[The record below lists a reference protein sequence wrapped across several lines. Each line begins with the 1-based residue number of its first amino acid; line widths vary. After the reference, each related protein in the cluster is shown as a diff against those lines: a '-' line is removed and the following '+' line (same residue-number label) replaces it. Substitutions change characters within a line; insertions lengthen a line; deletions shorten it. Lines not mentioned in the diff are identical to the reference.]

1 MNPTLPDQSGTG
13 NLGRIR
19 LSSRAI
25 RAIRAIRVLGGVAG
39 RVLAWAAVA
48 ALLLLTFD
56 LYTQP
61 DFLLKLSNQ
70 IWLCF

>member
-13 NLGRIR
+13 NLGRTR
-19 LSSRAI
+19 LAS
-25 RAIRAIRVLGGVAG
+25 RAIRVLGGVAG

-48 ALLLLTFD
+48 VLLLLTFN
-56 LYTQP
+56 LYAQP

>member
-1 MNPTLPDQSGTG
+1 MSATLPDRSGTG
-13 NLGRIR
+13 NPGRR
-19 LSSRAI
+19 GLSSRVI
-25 RAIRAIRVLGGVAG
+25 RALGGVAG

-48 ALLLLTFD
+48 VLLLLTFN
-56 LYTQP
+56 LYAQP

>member
-1 MNPTLPDQSGTG
+1 MNPTLPDRSGTG
-13 NLGRIR
+13 KPGHSR
-19 LSSRAI
+19 LASRAV
-25 RAIRAIRVLGGVAG
+25 RAVRGVAG

>member
-1 MNPTLPDQSGTG
+1 MMNSTQPDWSGTG
-13 NLGRIR
+13 HTR

-25 RAIRAIRVLGGVAG
+25 RALGGVAG
-39 RVLAWAAVA
+39 RVLAWVAVA
-48 ALLLLTFD
+48 ALLLLTFN
-56 LYTQP
+56 LYSQP

>member
-1 MNPTLPDQSGTG
+1 MNAAPPDRLSTG
-13 NLGRIR
+13 NLGRSG

-25 RAIRAIRVLGGVAG
+25 RALGGVAG
-39 RVLAWAAVA
+39 RVLAWVAVA
-48 ALLLLTFD
+48 VLLLLTFN